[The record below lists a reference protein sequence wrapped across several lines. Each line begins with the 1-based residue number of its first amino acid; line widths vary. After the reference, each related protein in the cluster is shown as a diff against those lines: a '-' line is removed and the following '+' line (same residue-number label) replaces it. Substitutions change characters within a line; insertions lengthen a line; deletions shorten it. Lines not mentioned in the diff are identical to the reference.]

1 MLSAQGA
8 NRSATRRIGD
18 RFSNLVGALLVILMV
33 VPCLLAVQ
41 PELREL
47 QPPGAQRRK
56 TFTLT
61 LKGEA
66 LESGAEVIKTLPATI
81 SRLAPPK
88 DLQTPDSELLFL
100 VQLPDD
106 APVGLYPIRVH
117 SENGLS
123 NVLIFSVGD
132 LPEVSEKEPNNSIDQ
147 AQPITVPVTVNRS
160 LAAADQ
166 DFTACPCK
174 LASAW

>member
-33 VPCLLAVQ
+33 VPGLLAVQ

-117 SENGLS
+117 S
-123 NVLIFSVGD
+123 
-132 LPEVSEKEPNNSIDQ
+132 KM
-147 AQPITVPVTVNRS
+147 
-160 LAAADQ
+160 
-166 DFTACPCK
+166 AC
-174 LASAW
+174 LMSSSSA

>member
-1 MLSAQGA
+1 MSL
-8 NRSATRRIGD
+8 TFW
-18 RFSNLVGALLVILMV
+18 RFSPRCWSCNH
-33 VPCLLAVQ
+33 
-41 PELREL
+41 
-47 QPPGAQRRK
+47 PGAQRGK

-66 LESGAEVIKTLPATI
+66 LESGAAVVTTLPATI

-117 SENGLS
+117 TENGLS

-132 LPEVSEKEPNNSIDQ
+132 LPEISEKVPNNSIDQ
-147 AQPITVPVTVNRS
+147 AQPITIPVTGESSPGRRT
-160 LAAADQ
+160 
-166 DFTACPCK
+166 TAQGARIRLLP
-174 LASAW
+174 